1 MGVGIYGNSEDFIDE
16 FEPSPDNSEEM
27 EPGQDGDDTL
37 GAGPDEGEP
46 EKGQTESPDEEQP
59 SDKPKGEGLILGK
72 FKSYQ
77 DLVEAYKNLER
88 RLGQQSQQQH
98 QMPQVPLW
106 NHPPAGAYPPVGMPA
121 APPPIGGWG
130 MPQAPVWPQAPQA
143 TPWMPGTTMT
153 PAQPQAPQSSQD
165 EEQVDPNKWLEEF
178 YEKGP
183 KAIEGIVE
191 RRARKLVD
199 EALNQAATTY
209 IAPLAQ
215 SLETVNAFVTTEA
228 MRRQFQG
235 MIQAAAHG
243 KEDFHELRDDMEAII
258 REQPHL
264 MYLATMGA
272 NPFEVAYAEAKRRR
286 EAAQAQEQQV
296 TAQKKG
302 AQMPRP
308 SAAARRDPQPQD
320 LEKAYVRSIFGLDE
334 SGGSKAGIYDQNI

>member
-16 FEPSPDNSEEM
+16 FEPSPDNSDEM

-130 MPQAPVWPQAPQA
+130 IPQA
-143 TPWMPGTTMT
+143 TPHMAPWMMLGTTMP
-153 PAQPQAPQSSQD
+153 PAQAPQSSQD

-191 RRARKLVD
+191 KRARKMVQEMLD
-199 EALNQAATTY
+199 QAAQTY

-215 SLETVNAFVTTEA
+215 SLHTVNQFVTVEA
-228 MRRQFQG
+228 TRRQIQN
-235 MIQAAAHG
+235 MIQAAAQD
-243 KEDFHELRDDMEAII
+243 KEDFHELRGDIEAIL

-264 MYLATMGA
+264 MYLASMGQ

>member
-16 FEPSPDNSEEM
+16 FEPSPDNSDEM

-46 EKGQTESPDEEQP
+46 EKGQTDSPQPDEPKPE
-59 SDKPKGEGLILGK
+59 DKPQGELILGK
-72 FKSYQ
+72 FKSYD
-77 DLVEAYKNLER
+77 DLAEAYKNLER
-88 RLGQQSQQQH
+88 RLGQQAQQ
-98 QMPQVPLW
+98 PQVPVW
-106 NHPPAGAYPPVGMPA
+106 NQPMAGPYIPAGMPVTPPPV
-121 APPPIGGWG
+121 GGWG

-143 TPWMPGTTMT
+143 TPWMLGTTMT
-153 PAQPQAPQSSQD
+153 PGQPQAPQTSQAD
-165 EEQVDPNKWLEEF
+165 DDVDPNKWLEEF

-264 MYLATMGA
+264 MYLVTTGA

-286 EAAQAQEQQV
+286 EAAQQQEQQTTTEKQV
-296 TAQKKG
+296 AK
-302 AQMPRP
+302 MPRP
-308 SAAARRDPQPQD
+308 SAAKRREPQPQD
-320 LEKAYVRSIFGLDE
+320 QEKAYVRSIFGLDDTGN
-334 SGGSKAGIYDQNI
+334 SRPGIYDQNI